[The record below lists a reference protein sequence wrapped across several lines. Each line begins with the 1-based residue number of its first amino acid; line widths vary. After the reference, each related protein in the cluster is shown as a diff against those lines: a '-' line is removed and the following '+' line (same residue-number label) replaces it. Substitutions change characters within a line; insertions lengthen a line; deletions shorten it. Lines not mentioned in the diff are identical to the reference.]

1 MPLADFPLKSAPVI
15 EVCIVAVLS
24 FSSPLKMNCDNALL
38 SKASD
43 ITRAISAIIGEGRYN
58 CSTHI

>member
-24 FSSPLKMNCDNALL
+24 FPSPLKMNCDNALL

-43 ITRAISAIIGEGRYN
+43 ISDNRGRQ
-58 CSTHI
+58 I